1 MESETG
7 RAFVAI
13 AELLNIES
21 DELLEALMRSYV
33 SSVRENIIDVAYQHP
48 GFSDRYPFVE
58 HHIERAN
65 E

>member
-1 MESETG
+1 M
-7 RAFVAI
+7 AI

-21 DELLEALMRSYV
+21 DELLQALMGSYV

-58 HHIERAN
+58 YHIEKV
-65 E
+65 EK

>member
-13 AELLNIES
+13 AALLNIES
-21 DELLEALMRSYV
+21 DELLEALMGSYV
-33 SSVRENIIDVAYQHP
+33 SSVRENIIDVAHQNP

-58 HHIERAN
+58 HHIEKV
-65 E
+65 EK